1 MDDLDRVTPL
11 LPPRRRYM
19 GRLWNSRRQ
28 FFLHT
33 RRLRGDFVEGVKG
46 VASTDRLAPLAEVC
60 YLAATIC
67 SDLPGV
73 LGVYGLHDG
82 VRYRCAG
89 QEHQLVADRI
99 RVDHDAGMVSDLF
112 QAVNLELQLAAL
124 VRKRHGNF
132 LATRR
137 GHVLLGGDVLAQ
149 WPDVDLDDDSCRLL
163 ALGFSILGEIPAVW
177 LERRQPLE
185 LLAGILRGS
194 SDRLCCTAACSRWR
208 PGQCMVCQ
216 HNRVDACRHVPLS
229 ACGTVVPRRVLVQGS
244 LGEENRGL
252 DSGVLHPV
260 ARFGR
265 GRRSI
270 IKGVGGAS
278 APFAWSVGLS
288 LLRVPSTSV

>member
-112 QAVNLELQLAAL
+112 QAVNLELQFAAL

-137 GHVLLGGDVLAQ
+137 GHVLLGGVVMAQ

-163 ALGFSILGEIPAVW
+163 DLGFSILGEIPAVW
-177 LERRQPLE
+177 LEHLWGRREPLE

-216 HNRVDACRHVPLS
+216 HNHVDASRHVPLS
-229 ACGTVVPRRVLVQGS
+229 ACGTVVPRRVLV
-244 LGEENRGL
+244 
-252 DSGVLHPV
+252 
-260 ARFGR
+260 
-265 GRRSI
+265 
-270 IKGVGGAS
+270 
-278 APFAWSVGLS
+278 
-288 LLRVPSTSV
+288 